1 MKRFTALLLLAAVL
15 LCGCGEKE
23 PEETTVSGMVVSL
36 EGTTLSLVSMEAGSI
51 PSRGDSSER
60 PTVPEGETRPQ
71 GGFGGERPT
80 LPEGETM
87 PEGGFRGQ
95 WAEGERPTMPEGET
109 RPDRE
114 NNRGNFEDMETT
126 QIDIADAHITLE
138 TDAGNASGTLEDL
151 TRGSFVTVTLKDG
164 KATRVVVTQNSFGGG
179 NFGNR
184 GNRGDRGERPDRQQN
199 SEETT

>member
-23 PEETTVSGMVVSL
+23 PEETTLSGMVVSL
-36 EGTTLSLVSMEAGSI
+36 EGTTLSLVAMDSGSL
-51 PSRGDSSER
+51 PSRGDGSER
-60 PTVPEGETRPQ
+60 PTMPEGETRPQ

-95 WAEGERPTMPEGET
+95 WAEGQRPTMPEGET

-114 NNRGNFEDMETT
+114 NNRGQGNFEDMETT

-138 TDAGNASGTLEDL
+138 KDEGNASGTLEDL

-179 NFGNR
+179 NR
-184 GNRGDRGERPDRQQN
+184 GNRGDRGDRTDRQQN